1 MDYLK
6 KIEYKIAKEIN
17 NFIGVKTYKAVM
29 KISPEYGLQ
38 KNTPPIVV
46 SMASYAGR
54 YNTIIPTL
62 KSLVCQSYKP
72 DRIIIWLDEN
82 SAENEITTQMKAF
95 EEYGVEYRYTTDN
108 LKPHKKYFY
117 AMQEFR
123 DSIIITVDDDL
134 VYSNDLIESLMTLH
148 KKHPDCVCARRVHK
162 MEFDSTG
169 KLLPYKRWGYE
180 YRKEKQPSH
189 LLCPT
194 GGGGSLYP
202 AAILP
207 EETFDIKK
215 IKELCWRADDMWLK
229 FMELKADIPTVW
241 VPTNYVMPYEV
252 KGSQEEALNATN
264 TNQGGNDE
272 YIKNILSAYPEIK
285 EKFGILLNSERE

>member
-95 EEYGVEYRYTTDN
+95 EE
-108 LKPHKKYFY
+108 
-117 AMQEFR
+117 
-123 DSIIITVDDDL
+123 
-134 VYSNDLIESLMTLH
+134 
-148 KKHPDCVCARRVHK
+148 
-162 MEFDSTG
+162 
-169 KLLPYKRWGYE
+169 
-180 YRKEKQPSH
+180 
-189 LLCPT
+189 
-194 GGGGSLYP
+194 
-202 AAILP
+202 
-207 EETFDIKK
+207 
-215 IKELCWRADDMWLK
+215 
-229 FMELKADIPTVW
+229 
-241 VPTNYVMPYEV
+241 
-252 KGSQEEALNATN
+252 
-264 TNQGGNDE
+264 
-272 YIKNILSAYPEIK
+272 
-285 EKFGILLNSERE
+285 

>member
-95 EEYGVEYRYTTDN
+95 EEYGVEYYDFN
-108 LKPHKKYFY
+108 LLTMDTLP
-117 AMQEFR
+117 R
-123 DSIIITVDDDL
+123 TDDDFFDEEGHML
-134 VYSNDLIESLMTLH
+134 GELADRYSDILASVLLDKCDKSTAFYGTYAQLEQAVYE
-148 KKHPDCVCARRVHK
+148 
-162 MEFDSTG
+162 
-169 KLLPYKRWGYE
+169 
-180 YRKEKQPSH
+180 
-189 LLCPT
+189 
-194 GGGGSLYP
+194 
-202 AAILP
+202 
-207 EETFDIKK
+207 
-215 IKELCWRADDMWLK
+215 
-229 FMELKADIPTVW
+229 
-241 VPTNYVMPYEV
+241 NYVT
-252 KGSQEEALNATN
+252 K
-264 TNQGGNDE
+264 
-272 YIKNILSAYPEIK
+272 
-285 EKFGILLNSERE
+285 